1 MISTPPR
8 APSDED
14 LIALRRFVVWCQR
27 FILVSVAIIFVGV
40 LVTAPGEW
48 RRYVNL
54 VLMGSIAVISHWQ
67 MRTSP
72 RRAMIVI
79 AVGVW
84 LMSSIGIAMLGGVH
98 SANLLIYPFTI
109 ATVGWTLGRRW
120 LVGIT
125 ALTLIF
131 LVAIGG
137 AEIAGLFVP
146 TTRANAF
153 IVTTQSVMVITMIAL
168 MSYEARQMLANSRDR
183 AIELGRELEQR
194 ALEAAARERQVA
206 QLLDNV
212 PAAVASFDAQSHVRN
227 CNLRYASL
235 FGLTV
240 EDVVGRAT
248 ADFVPAAQLK
258 TLSPYWRLALAGS
271 AQNYRRVS
279 VHPHT
284 QVETWLECSLV
295 PEWDDDRTTVTGL
308 YAMLVDVTDKVR
320 ADAELLSLNN
330 ELEARVARRTAE
342 LARAMENLHA
352 SREELVRSQAKAG
365 LAALVASVSH
375 ELSTP
380 IGNSVLVASS
390 LGDMARQLQYQVDTN
405 TLKKSTLLQQNQAL
419 AEGCQMLMHN
429 LARAESLLKNF
440 KQVSADQASEQRRAF
455 DLAEVVAEVVSSLA
469 PSLKTLG
476 HRVEQD
482 IPEGI
487 VMDSLPGPMGQVIIN
502 LINNAYH
509 HAFEGRHDGL
519 LTISARVHAVSVH
532 LQVSDNGAGMPP
544 EVLLNLFEPFF
555 STKIG
560 QGGTGL
566 GMSIVDSIVRKT
578 LGGSIAVR
586 SVVGEGTTYDMV
598 LPLKAPVLYDAA

>member
-1 MISTPPR
+1 MSASPR
-8 APSDED
+8 VASKED
-14 LIALRRFVVWCQR
+14 LVALRRFVVWCQR
-27 FILVSVAIIFVGV
+27 FILLAVAFITIGV
-40 LVTAPGEW
+40 LISASGDW
-48 RRYVNL
+48 RRYLNL
-54 VLMGSIAVISHWQ
+54 VMMASIAILSHWQ

-72 RRAMIVI
+72 RHAMIVI
-79 AVGVW
+79 AMGVW
-84 LMSSIGIAMLGGVH
+84 LVSSAGILLLGGVH
-98 SANLLIYPFTI
+98 SANVLIYPFTI
-109 ATVGWTLGRRW
+109 ATVGWALGRRW
-120 LVGIT
+120 LVAIT
-125 ALTLIF
+125 LLTLVF
-131 LVAIGG
+131 LGAVGV
-137 AEIAGLFVP
+137 AEIVGWFVP
-146 TTRANAF
+146 TPRADAG
-153 IVTTQSVMVITMIAL
+153 IVTIQVIVVLSMIAL
-168 MSYEARQMLANSRDR
+168 MSFEGRQILANSRDR

-258 TLSPYWRLALAGS
+258 TLSPYWRLALAGKPQS
-271 AQNYRRVS
+271 YRRLS

-295 PEWDDDRTTVTGL
+295 PEWDDDGTTVTGL

-390 LGDMARQLQYQVDTN
+390 LSDMARQLQHQMDTN
-405 TLKKSTLLQQNQAL
+405 QLKKSGLLQHNQAL
-419 AEGCQMLMHN
+419 AEGCQMLMRN

-455 DLAEVVAEVVSSLA
+455 DLAEVVAEVVSSMA

-509 HAFEGRHDGL
+509 HAFEGRNNGL
-519 LTISARVHAVSVH
+519 LTISARVHAANVH
-532 LQVSDNGAGMPP
+532 LQVSDNGAGMAAD
-544 EVLLNLFEPFF
+544 VLLNLFEPFF

-586 SVVGEGTTYDMV
+586 SVVGEGTSYDMV
-598 LPLKAPVLYDAA
+598 LPLKAPVLYDEA